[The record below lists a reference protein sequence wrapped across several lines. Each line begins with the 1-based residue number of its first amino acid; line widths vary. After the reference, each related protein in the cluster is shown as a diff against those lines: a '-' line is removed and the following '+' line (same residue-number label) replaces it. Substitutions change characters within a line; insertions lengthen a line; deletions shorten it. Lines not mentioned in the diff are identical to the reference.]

1 MATNAREL
9 LQKIAKQ
16 KEDTQ
21 AIQALWSSLFPE
33 FPVADARQCQ
43 VWLRLYSFEQV
54 VEGLEIANFKLHRRT
69 NETLPQPSPYGDM
82 DRTQAIKYAS
92 GAMKGL
98 KKQVQQ

>member
-1 MATNAREL
+1 MAANAKEL
-9 LQKIAKQ
+9 LQQITKQ

-21 AIQALWSSLFPE
+21 AIQELWSSLFPE

-43 VWLRLYSFEQV
+43 VWLRIYSFEQV

-69 NETLPQPSPYGDM
+69 NDPQPSPYGETM
-82 DRTQAIKYAS
+82 DRMQAIKYAS

-98 KKQVQQ
+98 KKKALR